1 MDLQAGS
8 PALDPGVTGQDARPV
23 EGIDNGYLAGYRV
36 RFDEAGRDG
45 NLRTSALLR
54 YAQDIAWRH
63 SEQLGFDRDWYADR
77 GLGWVVRGVEL
88 DLDAPIPLGT
98 TLRVSTAVVGH
109 RRIWARRLG
118 ECRFADGRLA
128 ARVTT
133 DWVLLDARGR
143 VVRIPDDFGVAF
155 ANPEVRSE
163 ILRVPAE
170 TEPRAGR
177 HTLTVRPTDLDPIA
191 HVNNAVYVD
200 WLEEAVGAVGWAGPT
215 AAESS
220 VLGAAIAASTVPA
233 PETAAGS
240 TPGTLRL
247 EYIASAARADTIVI
261 DLFGS
266 PGAWRARIARED
278 GLELV
283 RAARDLSRT
292 SSG

>member
-1 MDLQAGS
+1 MDTSTAAQ
-8 PALDPGVTGQDARPV
+8 ALDPGLTGQEARPD
-23 EGIDNGYLAGYRV
+23 EGVDNGYLAGYRV
-36 RFDEAGRDG
+36 RFDEAAPDG

-63 SEQLGFDRDWYADR
+63 SEQLGFDRAWYQER

-88 DLDAPIPLGT
+88 EIAAPIPLGT
-98 TLRVSTAVVGH
+98 TLRLSTAVVGH

-143 VVRIPDDFGVAF
+143 IVRIPDDFGVAF
-155 ANPEVRSE
+155 ANPEVKSE
-163 ILRVPAE
+163 ILRVPVEAG
-170 TEPRAGR
+170 EPAAGHR
-177 HTLTVRPTDLDPIA
+177 LTVRPSDLDPID

-200 WLEEAVGAVGWAGPT
+200 WLEEAIEAAGWTDG
-215 AAESS
+215 SS
-220 VLGAAIAASTVPA
+220 GAA
-233 PETAAGS
+233 TAAGS
-240 TPGTLRL
+240 TPGTLHI
-247 EYIASAARADTIVI
+247 EYLASAARGEAIEVA
-261 DLFGS
+261 LFGAAD
-266 PGAWRARIARED
+266 GWRARIGRAD

-283 RAARDLSRT
+283 RAARDLSRP